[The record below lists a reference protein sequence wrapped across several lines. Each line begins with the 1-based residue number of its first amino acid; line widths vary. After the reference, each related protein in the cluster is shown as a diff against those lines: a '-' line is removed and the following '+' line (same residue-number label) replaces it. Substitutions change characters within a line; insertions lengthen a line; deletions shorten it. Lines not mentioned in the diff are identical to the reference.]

1 MSSLETPKS
10 PGEATNGAPV
20 ALGDPAPV
28 ELSPFELPPVEL
40 PDAEVMI
47 IRE

>member
-1 MSSLETPKS
+1 MMERATVRPPTPESKTPIGRAPISSVET
-10 PGEATNGAPV
+10 
-20 ALGDPAPV
+20 
-28 ELSPFELPPVEL
+28 PVEL